1 VEEQRKPQV
10 TMFRFLSHE
19 EFAVLSRE
27 EKFIYLQ
34 NASEATKRDAPPGR
48 GRRTSWQQGIKPSI
62 VRLAPHPLIS
72 IGRSG

>member
-1 VEEQRKPQV
+1 MAAVEEQRKPQV

-34 NASEATKRDAPPGR
+34 NASEATKRDAPPGEAEEPA
-48 GRRTSWQQGIKPSI
+48 GNKVSSPQS
-62 VRLAPHPLIS
+62 
-72 IGRSG
+72 SGLHHTP